1 MEAAMIK
8 EALICG
14 IGMVFD
20 LSGSNYFHSQND
32 MMATD
37 KGIASDWQQ
46 VGVFLANSIKSEQ
59 SKIQAEAAKQLQLK
73 LG

>member
-1 MEAAMIK
+1 MEGTMFK

-20 LSGSNYFHSQND
+20 LSGSSYTHAQNVLLAAND
-32 MMATD
+32 
-37 KGIASDWQQ
+37 GVQSDWKQ
-46 VGVFLANSIKSEQ
+46 VGILLSDSIKSE
-59 SKIQAEAAKQLQLK
+59 SPKIEAEAAKQLQLK